1 MTRVPRNKGSYR
13 QRRSGSGF
21 QVRYPLGWNEEKK
34 KYEDYLEEVPTEAE
48 AIALIKLIN
57 DYVYH
62 GGIVSD
68 IPYWRKG
75 VLEKKKKQSIPTL
88 DEFFFTF
95 IVAVKGSGC
104 HTYGFYDIPQ
114 GSVFVAF
121 LQKLCFCGP
130 MDAF

>member
-1 MTRVPRNKGSYR
+1 MFIGVVEHIKHTSAGNIAHNLRLLLVGEIGKIFLRFLKTVQEIRIMLTHQS
-13 QRRSGSGF
+13 
-21 QVRYPLGWNEEKK
+21 
-34 KYEDYLEEVPTEAE
+34 LE
-48 AIALIKLIN
+48 
-57 DYVYH
+57 
-62 GGIVSD
+62 
-68 IPYWRKG
+68 
-75 VLEKKKKQSIPTL
+75 Q
-88 DEFFFTF
+88 FFFTF

>member
-1 MTRVPRNKGSYR
+1 MLTHQS
-13 QRRSGSGF
+13 
-21 QVRYPLGWNEEKK
+21 
-34 KYEDYLEEVPTEAE
+34 LE
-48 AIALIKLIN
+48 
-57 DYVYH
+57 
-62 GGIVSD
+62 
-68 IPYWRKG
+68 
-75 VLEKKKKQSIPTL
+75 Q
-88 DEFFFTF
+88 FFFTF